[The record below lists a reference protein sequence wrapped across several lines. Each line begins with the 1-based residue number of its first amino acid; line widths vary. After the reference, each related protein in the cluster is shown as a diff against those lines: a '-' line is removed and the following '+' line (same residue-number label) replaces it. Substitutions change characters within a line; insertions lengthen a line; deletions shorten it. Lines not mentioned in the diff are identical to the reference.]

1 MISYLSGFWDLG
13 LGSLMYD
20 LKVLEDM
27 IHIANH
33 DYKIVRW
40 PQKMQGAEKGT
51 VLSRLLAKGMKKTME
66 NKVIVKCGDK
76 RTYGVVA

>member
-1 MISYLSGFWDLG
+1 
-13 LGSLMYD
+13 MYD

-76 RTYGVVA
+76 RTYGIVAQNNQLQFFKRYPFEE